1 MLFKCV
7 VTTGVLGFAL
17 ASASPSL
24 VGQRQAS
31 LDAIRRHAE
40 VHPQT
45 LERCGPV
52 NWDVKTDVIAF
63 PVERA
68 DRVYVQEGYQGRA
81 YQIRRG
87 VARLVWCGAHPQVGE
102 QASKLGGNVE
112 RALGIPL
119 RTASGVL
126 PVERGGMD
134 IFTGFAGVVT
144 TSRMNAA
151 GKLVCSKRRFDGREF
166 RSGFQFDARDT
177 CP

>member
-1 MLFKCV
+1 MLFKRV

-24 VGQRQAS
+24 VGQRQVS

-40 VHPQT
+40 AHPRA

-63 PVERA
+63 PVGRA
-68 DRVYVQEGYQGRA
+68 DRLYVQEGYQGRA
-81 YQIRRG
+81 YQLRRG
-87 VARLVWCGAHPQVGE
+87 VARLVWCGAHPQVVE
-102 QASKLGGNVE
+102 QASTLGGNAA
-112 RALGIPL
+112 RALGVPL
-119 RTASGVL
+119 RTMSGVW
-126 PVERGGMD
+126 PVEKVGLD
-134 IFTGFAGVVT
+134 IFTGFAGAVT

-151 GKLVCSKRRFDGREF
+151 GKVVCSKRRFDEREF
-166 RSGFQFDARDT
+166 RSAFQFGTRDT